1 MNTNN
6 QFCISEFVWIPN
18 FSLNWQFWFFEP
30 DLPKREILS
39 ETKNSEYNHWILH
52 IRISLS
58 TKFQFKQ
65 PILVFWPNL
74 LKNSISGRKQKNHTC
89 TCIMVVIYHLNFS
102 VRGRTDTAAF
112 WCLFY
117 FWLQSKKRKGIKVSH
132 IVRYVQNDYF
142 TIHCFVHNFSMWDCA
157 PI

>member
-1 MNTNN
+1 MHIRIRLDTKF
-6 QFCISEFVWIPN
+6 QPKLAILIFWTR
-18 FSLNWQFWFFEP
+18 FSQTG
-30 DLPKREILS
+30 EILS
-39 ETKNSEYNHWILH
+39 KTKNSEYNHWILH
-52 IRISLS
+52 IRNSLS

-142 TIHCFVHNFSMWDCA
+142 AIHCFVHNFSMWDCA